1 MLLCTMYRQFGP
13 ETLRTFRNSDLGHFG
28 MSERKKV
35 PYRNR
40 RQILHAKWLAG
51 KLKMDVIFLG
61 VAYEER
67 CVSGP
72 AASSATYQIQ
82 IYEMYEM

>member
-35 PYRNR
+35 PYRNPSPNF
-40 RQILHAKWLAG
+40 ACK
-51 KLKMDVIFLG
+51 V
-61 VAYEER
+61 
-67 CVSGP
+67 VSGQ
-72 AASSATYQIQ
+72 AKNGRNIFGGSL
-82 IYEMYEM
+82 